1 MRRKRYIAWFLLVVS
16 MVMLTAAVLPHHH
29 HRHIL
34 CLQHDVAA
42 CGCDCGESHASDTYA
57 SEGHHACNGHC
68 VTNFQSLSPDE
79 AEGDVSPDYST
90 CQLLYTLADVLS
102 LPIFQDDTQSKSISY
117 YLEKLHATC
126 LPHGLG
132 LRAPPVA

>member
-1 MRRKRYIAWFLLVVS
+1 MRRKRYIAWVLMLVS

-29 HRHIL
+29 HQHIL
-34 CLQHDVAA
+34 CLHQDVAA
-42 CGCDCGESHASDTYA
+42 CECDCGDGKENHATES
-57 SEGHHACNGHC
+57 HHACEDHC
-68 VTNFQSLSPDE
+68 VTNFQGVTPDD
-79 AEGDVSPDYST
+79 AEVDVTPGYT
-90 CQLLYTLADVLS
+90 MCQLLYTLADVLS
-102 LPIFQDDTQSKSISY
+102 LPLALEDTNGRFISF

>member
-1 MRRKRYIAWFLLVVS
+1 MKRRRYIAWMLMLVS

-29 HRHIL
+29 HQHIL
-34 CLQHDVAA
+34 CLHNDVAA
-42 CGCDCGESHASDTYA
+42 CECDCGESKESHANES
-57 SEGHHACNGHC
+57 HHACEDHC
-68 VTNFQSLSPDE
+68 VTNFQSVTPDD
-79 AEGDVSPDYST
+79 AQGDISPDYST

-102 LPIFQDDTQSKSISY
+102 LPLSLEDSNGKFISY